1 MIPFFTGSHGMLYQG
16 DSLAV
21 LSEIPA
27 ESVQC
32 CVTSPP
38 YWGLRDYGTEGQIGL
53 EESPQEHIERLLAVF
68 REVRRVLK
76 KDGVLW
82 VNYGDTYLCQQGRG
96 FNGNVRLDDANRS
109 IQPKRPLPAKNL
121 LGLPW
126 RLAFALQEDGWYLR
140 SDIIWHKPNPMPESC
155 KDRPTRAH
163 EYVFLFS
170 KQARYFYDHEA
181 VREPAAAM
189 CEHDATGPGY
199 SAPGQT
205 PHTGNRPRM
214 QSSRALS
221 FARQVNEPERPGQ
234 EYSQHRPERARG
246 NAKSFRGG
254 GAYTGGNSFDNSS
267 GKERDSHGNSPN
279 PTFTRNLRDV
289 WTIPTFPCP
298 DAHFAT
304 FPPALA
310 EICIRAGSRQGD
322 TVLDPFMGSGTT
334 GMVARQLGRKWI
346 GIELNPEYCALA
358 LKRIDV
364 NRLMLTELEGMYE

>member
-1 MIPFFTGSHGMLYQG
+1 MKTFFTSSHGTLYQG

-21 LSEIPA
+21 LSTLPA

-38 YWGLRDYGTEGQIGL
+38 YWGLRDYGTDGQIGL
-53 EESPQEHIERLLAVF
+53 EETPQKHLERLLAVF

-76 KDGVLW
+76 NDGTLW
-82 VNYGDTYLCQQGRG
+82 VNYGDTYLCQQGKG
-96 FNGNVRLDDANRS
+96 FNGNVRLDDASKAIRV
-109 IQPKRPLPAKNL
+109 KRPLPPKNL

-126 RLAFALQEDGWYLR
+126 RLAFALQDDDWFLR

-163 EYVFLFS
+163 EYIFLFS
-170 KQARYFYDHEA
+170 KCAKYFYDSESI
-181 VREPAAAM
+181 REPVAALA
-189 CEHDATGPGY
+189 EHAQN
-199 SAPGQT
+199 GQ
-205 PHTGNRPRM
+205 NRSHVRV
-214 QSSRALS
+214 QSVHALS
-221 FARQVNEPERPGQ
+221 FSRQVNEPKRPGQ
-234 EYSQHRPERARG
+234 EYSQHRPNRKPRPDIAT
-246 NAKSFRGG
+246 RGG
-254 GAYTGGNSFDNSS
+254 NQGTGGIPVNNY
-267 GKERDSHGNSPN
+267 
-279 PTFTRNLRDV
+279 TRNKRSV

-310 EICIRAGSRQGD
+310 ETCIRAGSRIGD
-322 TVLDPFMGSGTT
+322 TVLDPFLGSGTT
-334 GMVARQLGRKWI
+334 GMVARQFGRRWT

-364 NRLMLTELEGMYE
+364 NRLMLTD